1 MFHILTHASQDSKL
15 AVPFCTAARAV
26 QSGTIPGTLNI
37 LEVLLES
44 RFNSLERLVALQ
56 VMFYHMTARVAA
68 FWYAL
73 GAQTVILLRWPLD
86 HFLTNHRPSLHRF
99 CAGLCLHFPTTL
111 CMVNSVCKSKRHC
124 NHAQRWKHCKNMKS
138 AQGLFRFIRVVEAM
152 NAMCC

>member
-1 MFHILTHASQDSKL
+1 MKSFKDQGSTCESVPAAFRNELSTMFHILTHASQESKL

-26 QSGTIPGTLNI
+26 PSGTIPGTQNI

-73 GAQTVILLRWPLD
+73 AAQIVALLCWPLAN
-86 HFLTNHRPSLHRF
+86 FLTIH
-99 CAGLCLHFPTTL
+99 
-111 CMVNSVCKSKRHC
+111 
-124 NHAQRWKHCKNMKS
+124 HAIS
-138 AQGLFRFIRVVEAM
+138 AQISRR
-152 NAMCC
+152 